1 MEGHV
6 NQATAACRLFVHLM
20 PFLYALF
27 VLRTRLTGDSR
38 LTIEEM
44 REDNGD
50 KLLPKPF
57 RLHGHCGC
65 FGEHHGWRNKANF
78 GIFKNWME
86 SLYGSTC

>member
-50 KLLPKPF
+50 KLLPKPL
-57 RLHGHCGC
+57 RLLSLCGRSV
-65 FGEHHGWRNKANF
+65 GHHGWQKR
-78 GIFKNWME
+78 II
-86 SLYGSTC
+86 